1 MLKKR
6 NLIFLSLLIL
16 VVLLISG
23 CGGVVVVPSTY
34 TVTFDSQGG
43 SAVSSQ
49 MVADGGL
56 ATEPTAPTKTDDT
69 FGGWYKEL
77 ECTNAWNFASD
88 TVIFDVTLYAK
99 WTANPTYTVT
109 YYGNSNTSGVAPTDA
124 NLYEQGALVTVLGK
138 GSLVKTGY
146 VFSGWNTAA
155 DGSGTI
161 QAAGSTFNV
170 GTANVTLYAQWT
182 VLGFWTY
189 TVTYYGNSNT
199 SGVAP
204 TDANLYEQGALVTVL
219 GKGSLVKTGYVFSG
233 WNTAADGSGTIQA
246 AGSTFNVGT
255 ANVTLYAQW
264 TVLGF
269 WTYTLTMAVNPTG
282 GGTTNPAVGDHHGY
296 VANQVVSI
304 TATPAT
310 GYHFVNWSGAVT
322 GSVNPTLVTMNACK
336 TVTANF
342 ELVIGASYGGGIV
355 AYILQSGDSGYNA
368 NVQHGLI
375 AAATDQSTGIRWYNG
390 SYVTTGATGT
400 AIGTGQANT
409 TAIVNIQGAG
419 SYAAQL
425 CNDLTE
431 GGFSDWYLPSRDEL
445 NKLYINKDVIG
456 GFVDLVYWS
465 SSEGSDD
472 RAWYQNFVNSN
483 QNYYY
488 KYNTY
493 RVRAIRAF

>member
-99 WTANPTYTVT
+99 WTANP
-109 YYGNSNTSGVAPTDA
+109 
-124 NLYEQGALVTVLGK
+124 
-138 GSLVKTGY
+138 
-146 VFSGWNTAA
+146 
-155 DGSGTI
+155 
-161 QAAGSTFNV
+161 
-170 GTANVTLYAQWT
+170 
-182 VLGFWTY
+182 TY